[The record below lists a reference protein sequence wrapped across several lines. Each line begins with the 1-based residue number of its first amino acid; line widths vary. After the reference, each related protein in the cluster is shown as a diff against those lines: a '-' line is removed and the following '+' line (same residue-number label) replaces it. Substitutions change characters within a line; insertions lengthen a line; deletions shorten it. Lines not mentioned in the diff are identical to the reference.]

1 MTKRAMIEAEITF
14 LPKSEGGRSFP
25 DGIFQNLQYRPHIVI
40 GDPMQRKS
48 IVVDGNRLT
57 ELYLGI
63 AFTDGPQKVEL
74 GLPMKATMLLAYW
87 PSVDYETVVPDAT
100 FTLREGVRIIGYGK
114 VLRRWVE

>member
-25 DGIFQNLQYRPHIVI
+25 DGIFQNLQYRPHVVI
-40 GDPMQRKS
+40 GDPMQRKP
-48 IVVDGNRLT
+48 IIADGNRLT

-63 AFTDGPQKVEL
+63 AFTDGPHKVEL
-74 GLPMKATMLLAYW
+74 GQPMKTTMLLAYG
-87 PSVDYETVVPDAT
+87 PMVDDKAVVPDAT

-114 VLRRWVE
+114 ILKRWIE